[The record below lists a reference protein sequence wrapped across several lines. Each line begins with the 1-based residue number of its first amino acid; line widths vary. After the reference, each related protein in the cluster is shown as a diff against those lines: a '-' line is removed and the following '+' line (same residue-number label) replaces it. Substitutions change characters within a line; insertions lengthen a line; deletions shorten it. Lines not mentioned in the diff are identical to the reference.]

1 MKNLL
6 LKLTKKLED
15 KGLTLNLT
23 GEQLMKELGI
33 SKENLNE
40 VSISYNCDI
49 YDYYQIA
56 CSTKYLDELKKHFT
70 FNNGITLYND
80 NDEVGSS
87 LEGNSQPNA
96 NFFVGD
102 LFRIKTLDYYSD
114 SLVNIVNILS
124 TISSDEPI
132 SLSLQFQG
140 SYYVY
145 FNIQNGNV
153 KNVEYEEYEVEDE
166 LALFYQLL
174 IISYNVAVNE
184 TLSLLQ
190 LLN

>member
-23 GEQLMKELGI
+23 GKQLMKELGI

-174 IISYNVAVNE
+174 IISYNVAVKE